1 MHGVNTVAPQPSD
14 NVVGC
19 RLPIPRPLSER
30 AGRRGCQLGTDP
42 GRSDTAAQRAVRKE
56 PFVADPIRVSGPI
69 SGTEKTLTFETGKLA
84 PQSQGAVVAT
94 IGGTRVLTTAN
105 AANDVRPGIDFF
117 PLTVD
122 VEERSYAAGKIPGSF
137 FRREGR
143 PSEDAILTC
152 RLTDRPLR
160 PSFPDG
166 FRNETQIVTTV
177 LGADQHNPHDVLS
190 INAASAAL
198 MISGIPFDGPI
209 GAVRMAYSV
218 DGEWIPHPTYEEGEA
233 GTFELVIAGRQ
244 LDNGDVAVMM
254 VEAGGTEKS
263 FYYYDDGAPRVDEA
277 VLADGLEA
285 CKVWIKESIALQRQ
299 LVASVIA
306 TKGAITPLSFS
317 PVIDYTPE
325 VFSAVEALVSD
336 DIAKAVTIA
345 GKAERNAATSAAS
358 TKAVTALTAEGGEF
372 EGQEKYVKEAVR
384 SLTKKLVRRRIVDEG
399 LRIDGRGTTDL
410 RPVSAEVGVLP
421 TAHGSGLF
429 QRGET
434 QVLNVLTMAM
444 PRMNQMIDSLSP
456 NDSKRYLHHYNMPPW
471 ANGETGRV
479 GSPKRREIGHGA
491 LAARA
496 VLPVVPSQEDFA
508 YTLRLVSEVMSSN
521 GSTSMA
527 SVCSSS
533 LSLMD
538 AGVPTRGAVAGIAMG
553 LIKDG
558 ETYTTLTD
566 ILGAEDAF
574 GDMDFK
580 VAGTADAITAL
591 QLDTKIDGIPAD
603 VLKAALDQA
612 KVARLQILEV
622 MNATISKSRDE
633 VAETAPK
640 ISTIFIPMDKIGEVI
655 GPKGKVINTIQ
666 QETGA
671 DISVDDDGAQ
681 GIVTIGAVEAW
692 RMEEAKAAILAIVD
706 PPKAEIGKTY
716 LGRVVNI
723 TKFGAFVNILPGRD
737 GLVHISKLGRGKRIN
752 AVEDVL
758 GLGDEI
764 EVTVEEIDDRGKV
777 SLVPAGDL
785 PESAPGGGDGA
796 ASAPSAGSAPR
807 ASDHETVSFEETF
820 DAQLASEFG
829 DLGPASERPRE
840 DDDRGDRGR
849 GGDRSRSGS
858 RDRGS
863 RDRAGGRRHR

>member
-1 MHGVNTVAPQPSD
+1 
-14 NVVGC
+14 
-19 RLPIPRPLSER
+19 
-30 AGRRGCQLGTDP
+30 
-42 GRSDTAAQRAVRKE
+42 
-56 PFVADPIRVSGPI
+56 VSG
-69 SGTEKTLTFETGKLA
+69 SDKHLSFETGKFA
-84 PQSQGAVVAT
+84 PQSQGAVVASV
-94 IGGTRVLTTAN
+94 GGTKVLTTAN
-105 AANDVRPGIDFF
+105 AAKDVRPGIDFF

-122 VEERSYAAGKIPGSF
+122 VEERAYAAGKIPGSF

-143 PSEDAILTC
+143 PTEDAILTC

-166 FRNETQIVTTV
+166 FRNEVQIVTTV
-177 LGADQHNPHDVLS
+177 LGADQVNPHDVLS

-209 GAVRMAYSV
+209 GAVRMAYSQ
-218 DGEWIPHPTYEEGEA
+218 DGTWIPHPTYQEGDDS
-233 GTFELVIAGRQ
+233 TFELVVAGRE

-254 VEAGGTEKS
+254 VEAGGTERS
-263 FYYYDDGAPRVDEA
+263 FSYYDDGAPKVDEA

-306 TKGAITPLSFS
+306 TSGPIAPLSYT
-317 PVIDYTPE
+317 PVLDYTPE
-325 VFSAVEALVSD
+325 VFAAVEGVVTAELS
-336 DIAKAVTIA
+336 AAVTIA
-345 GKAERNAATSAAS
+345 GKSERNAATDAAAA
-358 TKAVTALTAEGGEF
+358 KALAELCAAGAPF
-372 EGQEKYVKEAVR
+372 EGQEKAVKEAVR
-384 SLTKKLVRRRIVDEG
+384 SLTKKLVRKRIVDEG
-399 LRIDGRGTTDL
+399 LRIDGRGLADL
-410 RPVSAEVGVLP
+410 RPISAEVGVLP

-434 QVLNVLTMAM
+434 QVMNVLTMAM

-456 NDSKRYLHHYNMPPW
+456 YDTKRFLHHYNMPPW

-496 VLPVVPSQEDFA
+496 ILPVVPSQEDFA

-521 GSTSMA
+521 GSTSMG

-553 LIKDG
+553 LVKEGDA
-558 ETYTTLTD
+558 YKTLTD

-591 QLDTKIDGIPAD
+591 QLDTKIDGIPAS
-603 VLKAALDQA
+603 VLAAALEQA
-612 KVARLQILEV
+612 KVARLQILDV
-622 MNATISKSRDE
+622 MNAAIAAPRAE

-640 ISTIFIPMDKIGEVI
+640 IKTITIPMDKIGEVI

-681 GIVTIGAVEAW
+681 GFVTIGAVEAW
-692 RMEEAKAAILAIVD
+692 RMEEAMQAILNIVD

-716 LGRVVNI
+716 TGRVVNI

-752 AVEDVL
+752 SVEDVL
-758 GLGDEI
+758 ELGQEF
-764 EVTVEEIDDRGKV
+764 EVVVEEIDDRGKV
-777 SLVPAGDL
+777 SLRPAGD
-785 PESAPGGGDGA
+785 APDVEAAPQDRAPAPAPAPSGGD
-796 ASAPSAGSAPR
+796 
-807 ASDHETVSFEETF
+807 DVDTVSFEATF
-820 DAQLASEFG
+820 DAELADELG
-829 DLGPASERPRE
+829 DLGPVSERRT
-840 DDDRGDRGR
+840 DDGGNRG
-849 GGDRSRSGS
+849 
-858 RDRGS
+858 
-863 RDRAGGRRHR
+863 GGRRRHR

>member
-1 MHGVNTVAPQPSD
+1 M
-14 NVVGC
+14 
-19 RLPIPRPLSER
+19 
-30 AGRRGCQLGTDP
+30 
-42 GRSDTAAQRAVRKE
+42 
-56 PFVADPIRVSGPI
+56 ADPIRVSGPV
-69 SGTEKTLTFETGKLA
+69 SGTDKTLSFETGKLA

-94 IGGTRVLTTAN
+94 IGGTTVLTTAN
-105 AANDVRPGIDFF
+105 AASDVRPGVDFF

-122 VEERSYAAGKIPGSF
+122 VEERSYAIGKIPGSF

-160 PSFPDG
+160 PSFPKG
-166 FRNETQIVTTV
+166 FRNETQVVTNV
-177 LGADQHNPHDVLS
+177 LGADHEQPYDVLS

-209 GAVRMAYSV
+209 GAVRIAYSQ
-218 DGEWIPHPTYEEGEA
+218 DGEWIPHPTYDEGNA
-233 GTFELVIAGRQ
+233 GTFELVVAGRE

-263 FYYYDDGAPRVDEA
+263 FEYYADGAKVVDEA
-277 VLADGLEA
+277 VLASGLDA

-306 TKGAITPLSFS
+306 TNGPIEVLTFEA
-317 PVIDYTPE
+317 VVDYGDD
-325 VFSAVEALVSD
+325 VFAAVERVATD
-336 DIAKAVTIA
+336 DLAKAVTIA
-345 GKAERNAATSAAS
+345 GKHERNEATEAVKANALAS
-358 TKAVTALTAEGGEF
+358 LAGSSDAPGEF
-372 EGQEKYVKEAVR
+372 AGREKEIKEAVR
-384 SLTKKLVRRRIVDEG
+384 SLTKKLVRKRIVDEG
-399 LRIDGRGTTDL
+399 LRIDGRGVADL
-410 RPVSAEVGVLP
+410 RPVSAEVGLLP

-434 QVLNVLTMAM
+434 QVLDVCTLAM
-444 PRMNQMIDSLSP
+444 PRMNQLVDTLNP
-456 NDSKRYLHHYNMPPW
+456 ETTKRFLHHYNMPPW

-491 LAARA
+491 LAGRA
-496 VLPVVPSQEDFA
+496 ILPVVPNQEEFA
-508 YTLRLVSEVMSSN
+508 YTLRLVSEVLSSN
-521 GSTSMA
+521 GSTSMG
-527 SVCSSS
+527 SVCASS

-538 AGVPTRGAVAGIAMG
+538 AGVPIKAPVAGIAMG
-553 LIKDG
+553 LVLHDG
-558 ETYTTLTD
+558 KYTTLTD

-603 VLKAALDQA
+603 VLTAALDQA

-622 MNATISKSRDE
+622 MNAAISAPRDE
-633 VAETAPK
+633 VAPTAPK
-640 ISTIFIPMDKIGEVI
+640 ITTIHIPIDKVGEVI

-666 QETGA
+666 SETGA

-706 PPKAEIGKTY
+706 PPKAELGKVY
-716 LGRVVNI
+716 NGRVVNI

-758 GLGDEI
+758 SLGQEI
-764 EVTVEEIDDRGKV
+764 EVKVDEIDDKGKV
-777 SLVPAGDL
+777 SLSPV
-785 PESAPGGGDGA
+785 GDGPD
-796 ASAPSAGSAPR
+796 APEGGTTTDGGATSGNGNG
-807 ASDHETVSFEETF
+807 DVVNVSFEEAF
-820 DAQLASEFG
+820 DAELAGELG
-829 DLGPASERPRE
+829 DLGPASAAPAPEARSGAR
-840 DDDRGDRGR
+840 DGGGRRGGGGGGDRDRGR
-849 GGDRSRSGS
+849 
-858 RDRGS
+858 
-863 RDRAGGRRHR
+863 RRHR